1 MKTIYSFRRR
11 TFLNPVATNQTSYI
25 LAHVESSR
33 GGEYDLGDN
42 LIHLADCRHRIE
54 LEFFLGTK
62 RDRAISL
69 KKINLLID
77 AFTQFREALTKEIT
91 LIEKDK

>member
-11 TFLNPVATNQTSYI
+11 AFLNPVATNQTSYI

-42 LIHLADCRHRIE
+42 LILLSDCRRQIV
-54 LEFFLGTK
+54 LEFFLGTEE
-62 RDRAISL
+62 DRKISL

-91 LIEKDK
+91 LIEKGE

>member
-11 TFLNPVATNQTSYI
+11 AFLNPIASNQTSYI

-42 LIHLADCRHRIE
+42 LIFLSDCRRQIV
-54 LEFFLGTK
+54 LEFFLGTEQ
-62 RDRAISL
+62 DRKISL

-91 LIEKDK
+91 LIEKGE